1 MLILMLQNG
10 DESLQLVVI
19 DYITIIIND
28 KKISIDKYV
37 PILVRLSQSIE
48 MGIVLYKYANILA
61 SLSITVLILILEF
74 L

>member
-19 DYITIIIND
+19 DYIIKIINN

-48 MGIVLYKYANILA
+48 MGIVLCKYANILA

>member
-19 DYITIIIND
+19 DYIIKIIND

>member
-1 MLILMLQNG
+1 MLQNG

-19 DYITIIIND
+19 DYIIKIINN

>member
-19 DYITIIIND
+19 DYITKIIND

>member
-1 MLILMLQNG
+1 MLQNG

-19 DYITIIIND
+19 DYIIKIIND